1 MKKSYLSL
9 LLLLGSFHFLSL
21 QAQNTVNASVYFDTD
36 RSELTVEARKVL
48 DHLAPALM
56 AAADYQI
63 ELEAFTDN
71 RGTASYNQELAAAR
85 AATVK
90 EYLEQKGLIA
100 QKTNIRNWGEQKA
113 LQLTDEGRQK
123 DRRVDVAIIAF
134 TFENLWELRD
144 RLSAN
149 TDQITTIDQY
159 REETI
164 TAAKGTIVVVPANA
178 FVFEDGTSPKGKVE
192 VIIHEAYDPAA
203 FIMHNLTTTSNGQIL
218 QTGGMVSI
226 TAQSEGKALRLA
238 EGMELTVAIPNGGN
252 FDPNMELFYARPVAS
267 GGVDW
272 KPAGQKFRRTL
283 KPARAELKI
292 DPELGERIA
301 AIQVPEYP
309 KPALPAY
316 KGQMPPEP
324 KMPVAPYK
332 PRAPKKPEW
341 EVIQKMFAPSGNVAK
356 MNKKAA
362 KKAQNYYQEQTEH
375 YVRDSAKYVQLLE
388 RYEKNMAGFEKAK
401 LKYAAD
407 HRNWEEELQA
417 RLTSIAM
424 YQRALRLHC
433 YSKALAKA
441 LKTQAKNI
449 QKYAVYSNLYWG
461 LDDLAAEQSHGMMVM
476 AGFSSD
482 PKKNAKVHGNLYE
495 SLIGVKV
502 IDQYPRYQKVN
513 QLVYQSL
520 PADTSGKDISRM
532 LAATGLRSLSDS
544 LQAELKEKNLLNTQ
558 DASAQKAMLGSY
570 IASVSQLGW
579 INCDRFYN
587 DPAEKMQVVINEAE
601 DATLYAICSDIK
613 AMLPLYPNERGQ
625 YVAQGLPKGK
635 KVTIIGIK
643 LQDGMAQYAQK
654 EMLVG
659 DKAPEMAYQAM
670 PLKELKTELR
680 KLSI

>member
-9 LLLLGSFHFLSL
+9 LLLLGSFHLFSL
-21 QAQNTVNASVYFDTD
+21 QAQNPVNASVFFDTD

-48 DHLAPALM
+48 DNLAPALM

-71 RGTASYNQELAAAR
+71 RGTSSYNRELAAAR
-85 AATVK
+85 AAAVK
-90 EYLEQKGLIA
+90 KYLEQKGLTA
-100 QKTNIRNWGEQKA
+100 QKTNVRNWGEQKA
-113 LQLTDEGRQK
+113 LNLTDEGRQK
-123 DRRVDVAIIAF
+123 DRRVDVAITAF
-134 TFENLWELRD
+134 MFENLWELRD

-149 TDQITTIDQY
+149 TDQVTSIDQNQ
-159 REETI
+159 EQTI
-164 TAAKGTIVVVPANA
+164 TAAKGTMVVVPANA
-178 FVFEDGTSPKGKVE
+178 FVFEDGTSPKGKVD
-192 VIIHEAYDPAA
+192 VIIQEAYDPAE
-203 FIMHNLTTTSNGQIL
+203 FIMHNLTTTSGGQIL

-226 TAQSEGKALRLA
+226 TARSEGKQLRLA
-238 EGMELTVAIPNGGN
+238 DGMELTVAIPNSGN

-283 KPARAELKI
+283 KPARAELNI
-292 DPELGERIA
+292 EPELGKRIA

-341 EVIQKMFAPSGNVAK
+341 DAIQKMFAPSGNVAK
-356 MNKKAA
+356 MNKKAT
-362 KKAQNYYQEQTEH
+362 KKAQNYYQEQSEY

-388 RYEKNMAGFEKAK
+388 RYEKNMTGFEKAK
-401 LKYAAD
+401 LKYVVD

-441 LKTQAKNI
+441 LKTQAKHI
-449 QKYAVYSNLYWG
+449 QKYAVYSNLYRG
-461 LDDLAAEQSHGMMVM
+461 LDDLAEEQSHGMMVM

-502 IDQYPRYQKVN
+502 MDQYPRYN

-520 PADTSGKDISRM
+520 PVDTSGKDMNRM
-532 LAATGLRSLSDS
+532 LAATGLKPLSDS
-544 LQAELKEKNLLNTQ
+544 LQAELKEKNLLNAQ
-558 DASAQKAMLGSY
+558 SPAAQKAMLGSY
-570 IASVSQLGW
+570 VASVSQLGW

-587 DPAEKMQVVINEAE
+587 DPAEKMQVVINEE
-601 DATLYAICSDIK
+601 EEVTLYAICSDIK

-635 KVTIIGIK
+635 KVTIVGIK
-643 LQDGMAQYAQK
+643 LQDGMAQFSQK
-654 EMLVG
+654 DIRVGEPAPNLV
-659 DKAPEMAYQAM
+659 YQPM
-670 PLKELKTELR
+670 PLKDLKIELR